1 MLNKLKKV
9 VGATMLTGMMVYLMG
24 TIVTY
29 ANNYP
34 NTPFEFNFNNSQ
46 CYTTK
51 RDKTDTSK
59 MYMKCT
65 SITSG
70 KSYTAHAVGYNEYY
84 DNVAHD
90 CSRGK
95 TYKFNSKDQYYYMTN
110 WVREN
115 GYRLVQLQ
123 LILIM
128 DISFQQLEIGAQ
140 TIRIS
145 TKNWSR
151 CA

>member
-51 RDKTDTSK
+51 RDKTDTEKPKNSDPVSPIK
-59 MYMKCT
+59 TLAGYT
-65 SITSG
+65 LNRRNPISPPTTAPVTGSIPLPIPMETTV
-70 KSYTAHAVGYNEYY
+70 KKTATISVTLDARPSSPSV
-84 DNVAHD
+84 
-90 CSRGK
+90 
-95 TYKFNSKDQYYYMTN
+95 KFTPFTVPITAKKRTGIASQP
-110 WVREN
+110 RF
-115 GYRLVQLQ
+115 R
-123 LILIM
+123 
-128 DISFQQLEIGAQ
+128 
-140 TIRIS
+140 
-145 TKNWSR
+145 
-151 CA
+151 

>member
-51 RDKTDTSK
+51 GIKQIQV
-59 MYMKCT
+59 KC
-65 SITSG
+65 I
-70 KSYTAHAVGYNEYY
+70 
-84 DNVAHD
+84 
-90 CSRGK
+90 
-95 TYKFNSKDQYYYMTN
+95 
-110 WVREN
+110 
-115 GYRLVQLQ
+115 
-123 LILIM
+123 
-128 DISFQQLEIGAQ
+128 
-140 TIRIS
+140 
-145 TKNWSR
+145 
-151 CA
+151 

>member
-70 KSYTAHAVGYNEYY
+70 TSYTAHAVGYNEYY

-90 CSRGK
+90 FSRGK

-115 GYRLVQLQ
+115 GYK
-123 LILIM
+123 
-128 DISFQQLEIGAQ
+128 IGAIAANPDYGYKFSA
-140 TIRIS
+140 TG
-145 TKNWSR
+145 NWSPDNKNKY
-151 CA
+151 

>member
-1 MLNKLKKV
+1 MC
-9 VGATMLTGMMVYLMG
+9 
-24 TIVTY
+24 I
-29 ANNYP
+29 
-34 NTPFEFNFNNSQ
+34 
-46 CYTTK
+46 
-51 RDKTDTSK
+51 RDR
-59 MYMKCT
+59 YMKCT

-115 GYRLVQLQ
+115 GYK
-123 LILIM
+123 
-128 DISFQQLEIGAQ
+128 IGAIAANPDYGYKFSA
-140 TIRIS
+140 TG
-145 TKNWSR
+145 NWSPDNKNKY
-151 CA
+151 